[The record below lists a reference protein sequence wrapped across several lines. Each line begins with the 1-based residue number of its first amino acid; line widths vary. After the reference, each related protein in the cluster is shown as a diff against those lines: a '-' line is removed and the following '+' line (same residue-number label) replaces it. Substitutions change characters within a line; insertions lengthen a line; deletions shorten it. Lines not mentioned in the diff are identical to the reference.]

1 VLTLNKIAV
10 FQSQSELDK
19 VLPLPSGTQIGEP
32 AQSEDGRVAICHT
45 FTEED
50 LAHLTESGAEIRED
64 MPEDWQY
71 PEPEESY

>member
-1 VLTLNKIAV
+1 LRRKIAV
-10 FQSQSELDK
+10 FPSRTELDK
-19 VLPLPSGTQIGEP
+19 VLPLPSNTKIGEP

-71 PEPEESY
+71 PEVEPN

>member
-1 VLTLNKIAV
+1 LNKIAV
-10 FQSQSELDK
+10 FQSQTELDE

-71 PEPEESY
+71 PEPEESS

>member
-1 VLTLNKIAV
+1 MLLLPKIAV
-10 FQSQSELDK
+10 FKTKAELDE
-19 VLPLPSGTQIGEP
+19 VLPLPSNTQIGIP
-32 AQSEDGRVAICHT
+32 AQSTDGRVAICHT

>member
-45 FTEED
+45 FTEGD
-50 LAHLTESGAEIRED
+50 LEYLVTGGAEIRETI
-64 MPEDWQY
+64 PEDWQF
-71 PEPEESY
+71 PEIEEPH

>member
-1 VLTLNKIAV
+1 LNKIAI

-45 FTEED
+45 FTEGD

-64 MPEDWQY
+64 MPEDWQF
-71 PEPEESY
+71 PEMEPS

>member
-1 VLTLNKIAV
+1 MNKIAV
-10 FQSQSELDK
+10 FQSQAELDK

-50 LAHLTESGAEIRED
+50 LAHLTESGAEIRET

-71 PEPEESY
+71 PEVELNYRW

>member
-1 VLTLNKIAV
+1 MNKIAV

-45 FTEED
+45 FTEGD

>member
-1 VLTLNKIAV
+1 MNKIAV

-45 FTEED
+45 FTEGD

-71 PEPEESY
+71 PEVEPN

>member
-1 VLTLNKIAV
+1 MNKIAI

-45 FTEED
+45 FTEGD

>member
-1 VLTLNKIAV
+1 LNKIAV

-71 PEPEESY
+71 PEVEPN

>member
-1 VLTLNKIAV
+1 MLSLNKIAV
-10 FQSQSELDK
+10 FQSQTELDE

-50 LAHLTESGAEIRED
+50 LEYLVTGGAEIRET

-71 PEPEESY
+71 PEVELN

>member
-45 FTEED
+45 FTEGD
-50 LAHLTESGAEIRED
+50 LEYLVTGGAEIRETI
-64 MPEDWQY
+64 PEDWQY
-71 PEPEESY
+71 PEVEPN

>member
-1 VLTLNKIAV
+1 LNKIAI

-45 FTEED
+45 FTEGD
-50 LAHLTESGAEIRED
+50 LEYLVTGGAEIKD
-64 MPEDWQY
+64 TMPEDWQY
-71 PEPEESY
+71 PEPGEPY

>member
-1 VLTLNKIAV
+1 MNKIAV

-71 PEPEESY
+71 PEVEPN

>member
-1 VLTLNKIAV
+1 MNKIAV

-45 FTEED
+45 FTEGD

-71 PEPEESY
+71 PEPEESS

>member
-1 VLTLNKIAV
+1 MSKIAI

-45 FTEED
+45 FTEGD
-50 LAHLTESGAEIRED
+50 LAHLTESGAEIRET

-71 PEPEESY
+71 PEVEPN

>member
-1 VLTLNKIAV
+1 MNKIAI

-45 FTEED
+45 FTEGD

-71 PEPEESY
+71 PEVEPN